1 MLSMTELKSYTFD
14 NGDMLVLDAVD
25 SYAGYHGLTVYTV
38 SYLEQDSDPET
49 AELIFN
55 SNNSDTYMSEAAA
68 MAGFSARLASDNP
81 FQSYKNDGGIS
92 NLVLDAFKKYL
103 GEGTLRPMPTPQDW
117 DGFAKHVLESTF
129 GRRDTTYYD
138 GEKIC
143 STLEKL
149 ESVSTNSTDGK
160 ADVMLEIPAWKM
172 LEIMTAITA
181 LALALK
187 QFPSHPMFAKAA

>member
-1 MLSMTELKSYTFD
+1 MTDLKSHTFD
-14 NGDMLVLDAVD
+14 NGDMLHLEVTDA
-25 SYAGYHGLTVYTV
+25 YAGYHGLKVYTV

-49 AELIFN
+49 GEPIFN
-55 SNNSDTYMSEAAA
+55 SHNSDTYMSETAA
-68 MAGFSARLASDNP
+68 MAGFDARLAAANP
-81 FQSYKNDGGIS
+81 FQPYKHDGGIS

-103 GEGTLRPMPTPQDW
+103 GEGMLRPMPTPQDW

-129 GRRDTTYYD
+129 GRHDTTYYN

-143 STLEKL
+143 STLEEL
-149 ESVSTNSTDGK
+149 ESVSTNSTGSR

-181 LALALK
+181 LAMALK
-187 QFPSHPMFAKAA
+187 QLPSHPMFAKAA